1 MKNVWIVEDEPDIA
15 ELVAHN
21 LRKEQFKVKIF
32 HDGESFLS
40 SLGDNLPDLLILDLI
55 LPGIDGL
62 EICKMVRSYEETASM
77 PIIMLTAKGEE
88 SDVVLGLE
96 LGADDYIVKPFS
108 VRELV
113 ARVKTVLRRVES
125 PQENEVI
132 TVEGLSVDLDG
143 FETKV
148 DNQPVDLTYAEFK
161 MLSLL
166 ISKPGRV
173 FTRQQIIDGIWEEG
187 KVVTL
192 KTVDVHVANL
202 RKKIGRYGD
211 FIKSVRGVGYKFET

>member
-1 MKNVWIVEDEPDIA
+1 MKNIWIVEDEPDIA

-143 FETKV
+143 FEAKV